1 MGTEDGFLDKIAA
14 FPWALFGFLA
24 LSVYAIF
31 ERIAGG
37 LKPSEFVDAISAA
50 ALLAIGHGIHHGAH
64 VVARAQRERR
74 PQPAKRAA
82 E

>member
-1 MGTEDGFLDKIAA
+1 MAVDAPDCFLDKLAA
-14 FPWALFGFLA
+14 VPWALFGFLA
-24 LSVYAIF
+24 LSLYAIV

-64 VVARAQRERR
+64 VVARAQKDRR
-74 PQPAKRAA
+74 S
-82 E
+82 